1 MLKLAD
7 MITGI
12 AAVATRGEP
21 AFRRIPGSRGFTLVE
36 LMIGLVILAFLLMM
50 GVPAFTTF
58 IQNSKLRS
66 TAETFHA
73 GIQTA
78 RAEAVKRNAQVQFI
92 LTDDAG
98 DSSSTQTATASTTG
112 RNWLIRV
119 QDPTTLLWSFIEG
132 KSAAEGSG
140 QTTTPSVAV
149 TGTASSVT
157 FTGFGATT
165 LGSAAT
171 FSFTN
176 PTGGSCKS
184 AGGPMR
190 CLSVVVSVGG
200 QARMCDPAV
209 TAAGDTRKC

>member
-1 MLKLAD
+1 VLNSSALFRVS
-7 MITGI
+7 
-12 AAVATRGEP
+12 AV
-21 AFRRIPGSRGFTLVE
+21 RRDGDAPLRRRGFTLVE
-36 LMIGLVILAFLLMM
+36 LMIGLAIMAFLLMM
-50 GVPAFTTF
+50 GVPAFSTF

-66 TAETFHA
+66 TAEVFHA

-119 QDPTTLLWSFIEG
+119 QDPTSLIYTFIEG
-132 KSAAEGSG
+132 KDAAEGSG
-140 QTTTPSVAV
+140 QTSTPSVAV
-149 TGTASSVT
+149 SGTVSSMT
-157 FTGFGATT
+157 FTGLGATT

-176 PTGGSCKS
+176 PAGGACKS
-184 AGGPMR
+184 ASGPMR

-209 TAAGDTRKC
+209 TATGDTRKC

>member
-1 MLKLAD
+1 MLNSSAL
-7 MITGI
+7 
-12 AAVATRGEP
+12 
-21 AFRRIPGSRGFTLVE
+21 FRVSTVRRDGGAPLLRRGFTLVE
-36 LMIGLVILAFLLMM
+36 LMIGLAIMALLLMM
-50 GVPAFTTF
+50 GVPAFSTF

-98 DSSSTQTATASTTG
+98 DTTSAQTATASTTG
-112 RNWLIRV
+112 RNWLVRV
-119 QDPTTLLWSFIEG
+119 QDPTSLVYTFIEG

-140 QTTTPSVAV
+140 QTSTPSVAV
-149 TGTASSVT
+149 SGTVSSMT
-157 FTGFGATT
+157 FTGLGGTT

-176 PTGGSCKS
+176 PAGGACQS
-184 AGGPMR
+184 ASGPMR

-209 TAAGDTRKC
+209 TTTGDTRKC